1 MELNRRRSLVYGFL
15 LLAWVLVL
23 GWQTAEHFRVQRA
36 ARAALIERAKDISTT
51 LGIVL
56 RAQRRFGGVISRERL
71 ESALTDLVKPGDL
84 NGIALLNAAG
94 DVVASSGSLTGS
106 DTKFDESPTQH
117 WDAQTVTVMN
127 LVDLGTNVTHDIQ
140 ETNPPIVL
148 RREEFFHSSDTN
160 QLGDRPP
167 PWRVREDG
175 STNEAS
181 AMTNAAAE
189 GAPPL
194 PPSGRP
200 WGRGDGS
207 GRPRFARPPWMGE
220 DEYKALLQKQGV
232 HSFLI
237 VMSTQAVQM
246 ATRQDLW
253 LRFVIG
259 LLATAAVVSTGSG
272 WRNFSKSSDLQFR
285 LVRASE
291 LNTHLKEMNLAAAG
305 LAHETRNPLNI
316 IRGMAQMISKQPDA
330 PPEIREKSRQIT
342 DEVDRVTAQLNEFI
356 NYSRP
361 REVRRS
367 TVPVG
372 SVIRDVVRAL
382 QTDLHD
388 KAIQLKIEEEG
399 LTVEADAQL
408 LRQVLFNL
416 LINSIQAIPANGEIQ
431 IVSRKSSATEAQLDI
446 RDNGPGVALEH
457 RNEIF
462 KPYFTT
468 HPQGTG
474 LGLAV
479 VQQIVLAHG
488 WDIQYIPKEPKGAIF
503 RLSRLKLASRIA

>member
-1 MELNRRRSLVYGFL
+1 MESNRRRSLVYGFL
-15 LLAWVLVL
+15 LLAWVLIL

-36 ARAALIERAKDISTT
+36 ARVALIERAKDISTT

-106 DTKFDESPTQH
+106 DGKFGESPIQR

-160 QLGDRPP
+160 HFGDHPS
-167 PWRVREDG
+167 PWRDRENG
-175 STNEAS
+175 STNETS
-181 AMTNAAAE
+181 AVTNANTE
-189 GAPPL
+189 GTSPPT
-194 PPSGRP
+194 PDGRP
-200 WGRGDGS
+200 WGRGGGS

-237 VMSTQAVQM
+237 VMSTQAVQI
-246 ATRQDLW
+246 ASSQDLW

-259 LLATAAVVSTGSG
+259 LLAMATVVGTGFA
-272 WRNFSKSSDLQFR
+272 WRNFTKSSDLQFR

-291 LNTHLKEMNLAAAG
+291 LTTHLKEMNLAAAG

-316 IRGMAQMISKQPDA
+316 IRGMAQMISQQPDA
-330 PPEIREKSRQIT
+330 PPEIREKSSQIT

-361 REVRRS
+361 LEVRRS
-367 TVPVG
+367 TVAVG
-372 SVIRDVVRAL
+372 SVIQDVVRAL

-388 KAIQLKIEEEG
+388 KAIQLKIDEEG

-408 LRQVLFNL
+408 LRQIIFNL
-416 LINSIQAIPANGEIQ
+416 LINSIQAIPARGEIQ
-431 IVSRKSSATEAQLDI
+431 IVSRKSSATEAQLDV
-446 RDNGPGVALEH
+446 RDNGPGVAREH

-468 HPQGTG
+468 YPKGTG

-479 VQQIVLAHG
+479 VQQVVLAHG
-488 WDIQYIPKEPKGAIF
+488 WEIQYIPKEPHGAIF
-503 RLSRLKLASRIA
+503 RLSRLKLSTKTA